1 MFKQIAIAAAL
12 AVVASSAS
20 SDEWDASFFP
30 SSYIGGDVG
39 STRLNGQTDRHNS
52 YGVYVGYEF
61 VPNFALEVGAR
72 RLGDFKACCA
82 RVKID
87 QAAVSVI
94 GAVPL
99 GNAFNVFARIG
110 FNKLQT
116 TSAAEHTAA
125 ESTSSS
131 KGSLVGV
138 GMGYTFSPTVWVRAE
153 IQKPRNEM
161 SNVSIGVS
169 IKY

>member
-12 AVVASSAS
+12 AVVASSAFA
-20 SDEWDASFFP
+20 DWDASFYP
-30 SSYIGGDVG
+30 SNYVGGDAG
-39 STRLNGQTDRHNS
+39 STRLKGQSDRHNA
-52 YGVYVGYEF
+52 YGLYVGYEF

-72 RLGDFKACCA
+72 RLGEFNVCCSH
-82 RVKID
+82 VKID
-87 QAAVSVI
+87 QAAVSLI

-99 GNAFNVFARIG
+99 GNAFNVFGRIG
-110 FNKLQT
+110 YNKLKAT
-116 TSAAEHTAA
+116 RTAA
-125 ESTSSS
+125 STATESSS
-131 KGSLVGV
+131 SSTGSLVGV

-153 IQKPRNEM
+153 IQKPSNQM